1 VTAEQSW
8 QQAAGDSRESLRLSR
23 APSVRVGMLIRRPVR
38 DVFAAIADPAITTRF
53 WFTKSSGKMVRGAEL
68 TWEWE
73 MYGASSSISVTEVDE
88 DSRLRFTWSGY
99 DPRHPTQV
107 EFRFVRQEG
116 DTYVQVTETGFSGD
130 GDTLV
135 QRVIDSTTGFTFL
148 LRSLKAFLEHDIV
161 LRVVADARPAGIE
174 I

>member
-1 VTAEQSW
+1 
-8 QQAAGDSRESLRLSR
+8 
-23 APSVRVGMLIRRPVR
+23 MLIRRQVH
-38 DVFAAIADPAITTRF
+38 DVFEAMADPAITSRF

-73 MYGASSSISVTEVDE
+73 MYGVSSSISVKEADE

-99 DPRHPTQV
+99 DPRHPTVV
-107 EFRFVRQEG
+107 EFRFVPWQG
-116 DTYVQVTETGFSGD
+116 STTYVRVTETGFSGD
-130 GDTLV
+130 GDTFV

-148 LRSLKAFLEHDIV
+148 LSSLKAFLEHDIV
-161 LRVVADARPAGIE
+161 LRVVLDAHPAGIE